1 MMVRMTELR
10 CREVIN
16 ICDGC
21 RLGFVTDLELDC
33 TGGNV
38 VALIVPGKARLFGLL
53 GREDEFVI
61 PWNCIRRIGE
71 DIILVEVELERI
83 RKPCRKKKRWL

>member
-1 MMVRMTELR
+1 MIVTMSELK

-21 RLGFVTDLELDC
+21 RIGFVSDLELDC

-38 VALIVPGKARLFGLL
+38 VAIVFPPLSCPATPIISLPDLSAPWQKSL
-53 GREDEFVI
+53 GVCGT
-61 PWNCIRRIGE
+61 PSMQS
-71 DIILVEVELERI
+71 L
-83 RKPCRKKKRWL
+83 

>member
-1 MMVRMTELR
+1 MMVRISELK

-21 RLGFVTDLELDC
+21 RVGYVSDAEVDC

-38 VALIVPGKARLFGLL
+38 TALIVPGKPRFFGLL
-53 GREDEFVI
+53 GYEDDFVI
-61 PWNCIRRIGE
+61 PWGCIRRIGS
-71 DIILVEVELERI
+71 DIILVEVDLDRI
-83 RKPCRKKKRWL
+83 RVPCKRRRFF

>member
-10 CREVIN
+10 CREVVN

-38 VALIVPGKARLFGLL
+38 CALIVPGKARFFGLL
-53 GREDEFVI
+53 GRDHEFVI
-61 PWNCIRRIGE
+61 PWSCIRRIGG
-71 DIILVEVELERI
+71 DIILVEVDLECVKR
-83 RKPCRKKKRWL
+83 PCRKKRWF

>member
-1 MMVRMTELR
+1 MTVRVSELK

-21 RLGFVTDLELDC
+21 RIGFVSDLEMDC

-38 VALIVPGKARLFGLL
+38 VALITPGKMRFFGLF
-53 GREDEFVI
+53 GREDDCVI
-61 PWNCIRRIGE
+61 PWGCIRRIGS

-83 RKPCRKKKRWL
+83 RVPCRKKRKF

>member
-1 MMVRMTELR
+1 MRVRMSELK

-21 RLGFVTDLELDC
+21 RIGFVSDLELDC

-38 VALIVPGKARLFGLL
+38 VALIVPGKLRCFGLL
-53 GREDEFVI
+53 GREDDFVI
-61 PWNCIRRIGE
+61 PWCCIRRIGD
-71 DIILVEVELERI
+71 DIILVEVELEKVRT
-83 RKPCRKKKRWL
+83 PCRKKRRF

>member
-1 MMVRMTELR
+1 MLVRMTELR

>member
-61 PWNCIRRIGE
+61 PWNCIRRIGG
-71 DIILVEVELERI
+71 DIILVEVELDRI